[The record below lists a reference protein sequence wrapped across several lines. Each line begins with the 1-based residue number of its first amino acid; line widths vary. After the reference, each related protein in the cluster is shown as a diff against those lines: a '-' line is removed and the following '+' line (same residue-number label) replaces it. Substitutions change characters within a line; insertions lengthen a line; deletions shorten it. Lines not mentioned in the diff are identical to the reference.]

1 MKKRRPT
8 PCVGI
13 CSTTFG
19 DLVCRGCKRFS
30 HEIVDWNSYDD
41 SQKEIIW
48 ERLEKIKEQVV
59 GQIVKRK
66 DEKLFQ
72 SAIEAQKINEQQE
85 HQATYVLLQ
94 RLVRHSKQL
103 SFAGLENASPDYE
116 GNEEEI
122 DSLVTLQQIDKE
134 IVVRSRAFY
143 ELSYKV
149 SASADQPFSLF

>member
-41 SQKEIIW
+41 SQKEVIW

-59 GQIVKRK
+59 GQIVKHK
-66 DEKLFQ
+66 DEELFR
-72 SAIEAQKINEQQE
+72 SAIKAQKINEQEE

-94 RLVRHSKQL
+94 CLVRHSKRL
-103 SFAGLENASPDYE
+103 SFAGLENASPDHE
-116 GNEEEI
+116 GREEEI

-149 SASADQPFSLF
+149 SA

>member
-1 MKKRRPT
+1 MKKRRST

-149 SASADQPFSLF
+149 SA

>member
-1 MKKRRPT
+1 MMKQRRPT

-59 GQIVKRK
+59 GQIVRRK

-85 HQATYVLLQ
+85 HQATYALLQ
-94 RLVRHSKQL
+94 RLVRHSKEL
-103 SFAGLENASPDYE
+103 SFAGLENAAPDHE
-116 GNEEEI
+116 GNEQEI
-122 DSLVTLQQIDKE
+122 DSLITLQQIDKE

-149 SASADQPFSLF
+149 SA

>member
-1 MKKRRPT
+1 MMKQRRPT

-30 HEIVDWNSYDD
+30 HAIVDWNSYDD

-59 GQIVKRK
+59 GQIVRRK
-66 DEKLFQ
+66 DEKLFEC
-72 SAIEAQKINEQQE
+72 AIEAQKINEQQE
-85 HQATYVLLQ
+85 YQVIYVLLQ

-103 SFAGLENASPDYE
+103 SFAGLENASPE
-116 GNEEEI
+116 HEKNEEEI

-143 ELSYKV
+143 ELCYKV
-149 SASADQPFSLF
+149 SA

>member
-1 MKKRRPT
+1 MKGRPT

-149 SASADQPFSLF
+149 SA

>member
-66 DEKLFQ
+66 DETLFE

-85 HQATYVLLQ
+85 YQAIYVLLQ

-103 SFAGLENASPDYE
+103 SFAGLENASPE
-116 GNEEEI
+116 HEKNEEEI

-149 SASADQPFSLF
+149 SA

>member
-72 SAIEAQKINEQQE
+72 SAIEAQKISEQQE

-149 SASADQPFSLF
+149 SA

>member
-1 MKKRRPT
+1 MKRRPT

-48 ERLEKIKEQVV
+48 ERLERIKEQVV
-59 GQIVKRK
+59 GQIVRCK

-94 RLVRHSKQL
+94 RLVRHSKEL
-103 SFAGLENASPDYE
+103 SFAGLENASPDHK

-134 IVVRSRAFY
+134 IVLRSRAFY

-149 SASADQPFSLF
+149 SA

>member
-1 MKKRRPT
+1 M
-8 PCVGI
+8 
-13 CSTTFG
+13 
-19 DLVCRGCKRFS
+19 
-30 HEIVDWNSYDD
+30 DWNSYDD

-94 RLVRHSKQL
+94 SLVRHSKHL
-103 SFAGLENASPDYE
+103 SFAGLENAIPDHE

-134 IVVRSRAFY
+134 IVLRSRAFY

-149 SASADQPFSLF
+149 SA

>member
-103 SFAGLENASPDYE
+103 SFAGLENASPE
-116 GNEEEI
+116 HEKNEEEI

-149 SASADQPFSLF
+149 SA

>member
-1 MKKRRPT
+1 MMKKRRPT

-48 ERLEKIKEQVV
+48 ERLERIKEQVV

-149 SASADQPFSLF
+149 SA

>member
-66 DEKLFQ
+66 DEKLFE

-85 HQATYVLLQ
+85 YQAIYVLLQ

-103 SFAGLENASPDYE
+103 SFAGLENASPE
-116 GNEEEI
+116 HEKNEEEI

-149 SASADQPFSLF
+149 SA

>member
-66 DEKLFQ
+66 DEKLFE
-72 SAIEAQKINEQQE
+72 SAIEAQKIKEQQE
-85 HQATYVLLQ
+85 YQAIYVLLQ

-103 SFAGLENASPDYE
+103 SFAGLENASPE
-116 GNEEEI
+116 HEKNEAEI

-149 SASADQPFSLF
+149 SA

>member
-1 MKKRRPT
+1 MKRRPT

-134 IVVRSRAFY
+134 IVLRSRAFY

-149 SASADQPFSLF
+149 SA

>member
-85 HQATYVLLQ
+85 HQATYILLQ

-149 SASADQPFSLF
+149 SA

>member
-1 MKKRRPT
+1 MKRRPT

-149 SASADQPFSLF
+149 SA

>member
-116 GNEEEI
+116 GNEEDI

-149 SASADQPFSLF
+149 SA

>member
-59 GQIVKRK
+59 GQIVRRK

-85 HQATYVLLQ
+85 HQATYALLQ
-94 RLVRHSKQL
+94 RLVRHSKEL
-103 SFAGLENASPDYE
+103 SFAGLENAAPDHE
-116 GNEEEI
+116 GNEQEI
-122 DSLVTLQQIDKE
+122 DSLITLQQIDKE

-149 SASADQPFSLF
+149 SA